1 MPLNLPLILFSIL
14 DFLAAFFL
22 VWAFP
27 GNVMMWVSILLML
40 KGVYSITTS
49 MANGFYADFL
59 GGIDL
64 IGGLFLIII
73 NFGTDISFAWILG
86 VIVAGKAIYTLI
98 NSI

>member
-1 MPLNLPLILFSIL
+1 MALNLLLILFSIL

-40 KGVYSITTS
+40 KGVYSVTMS
-49 MANGFYADFL
+49 AANGFYADAL

-64 IGGLFLIII
+64 VAGLLLIIM
-73 NFGTDISFAWILG
+73 NFGTDISFSWIVG
-86 VIVAGKAIYTLI
+86 IIVAGKAIYTLV
-98 NSI
+98 SSL

>member
-1 MPLNLPLILFSIL
+1 MALNLLLVLFSAL
-14 DFLAAFFL
+14 DLTAAFL
-22 VWAFP
+22 LAWPFP
-27 GNVMMWVSILLML
+27 GSAMLWASILLIL

-49 MANGFYADFL
+49 IGSGFYADFL

-64 IGGLFLIII
+64 LAGVFLIAM

-86 VIVAGKAIYTLI
+86 VVVAGKAIYTLI